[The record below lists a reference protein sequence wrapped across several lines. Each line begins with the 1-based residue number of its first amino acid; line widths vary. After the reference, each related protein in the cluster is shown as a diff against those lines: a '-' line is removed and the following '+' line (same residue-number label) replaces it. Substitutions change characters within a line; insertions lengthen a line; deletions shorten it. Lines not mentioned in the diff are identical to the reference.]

1 MTKKKNLKGF
11 ILVETMVV
19 IVFLATTLLTVY
31 SSFTTVLDNA
41 KTRIFYDD
49 PIYLY
54 RTYYFLSYL
63 EKNNLTDFID
73 AKFANTSG
81 TDNRS
86 LSIVEF
92 GCSALSVTEESGG
105 ASENGFCESLKSSM
119 DINHVFI
126 MNYDVNE
133 VIKCDE
139 QSGNLDDKTLYCQ
152 RNKALQNLSI
162 SAVNYLYTLDG
173 YTGSSTPEAVKASG
187 YRIVME
193 FRKAKTATYEY
204 FDYNKSTTN
213 KETMQETTYNY
224 YYTTLKVP
232 YGYDNRSKT
241 DPILR
246 RTYQDD
252 TYAYKDS
259 AYKTKIKTLTFNTS
273 WSDTS
278 DAVKVWDV
286 GVEPGTVQAY
296 IKNSPTYSGYYDLYI
311 EGNGKLYANTDS
323 SYLIYS
329 LTELEEINNLA
340 LFDTSY
346 TTNMS
351 YMFCVGRWDKLALT
365 SLDLSGF
372 DTSNVTDMSYM
383 FKNTSYLTSLD
394 LSNFNTINVINM
406 EGMFYYNECLTSLDL
421 SNFNTQKVTNMSYMF
436 YRMND
441 LTSLDLY
448 NFDTRNV
455 TNMRCMF
462 YWCRR
467 LTSLNVTSFNTSKV
481 TDMSDMFSC
490 LFSLPYLDVSKFDTH
505 NVTNMSSMFGDCQ
518 KLTNIN
524 VSFFNTSKVINMSYM
539 FEDNESL
546 LSLDLSNF
554 DTKNVTDMSGMF
566 YGCESL
572 TYLNVSSFNTSK
584 VTDMSVMFRNCF
596 SLPFLNVS
604 NFDTHNVTDMSGMF
618 QSCYGLTYLNLSN
631 FDTSNVKYMGAAFK
645 SLYFAA
651 DGSLSTSSGSGA
663 GGMFEN
669 CWRLTSLDLSNFRTD
684 KVVKMGS
691 MFAYCPGLVS
701 LDISNFNTQ
710 SVTDMNLMFYG
721 TSNLANYKL
730 PVFDV
735 RSVTEMQGMFGKS
748 KINYVKMNRANF
760 NSSAK
765 VTPLVLKYQQFHL
778 VVRSSRDKALFGNLS
793 NTRLNITVSTN

>member
-1 MTKKKNLKGF
+1 MKKRKNLNGF

-105 ASENGFCESLKSSM
+105 AGENGFCESLKSSM

-259 AYKTKIKTLTFNTS
+259 AYAEKIKTLTFNTS

-329 LTELEEINNLA
+329 LTELEEINNLV

-351 YMFCVGRWDKLALT
+351 YMFCVGRWDDSPLT

-383 FKNTSYLTSLD
+383 FKKTSYLTSLD
-394 LSNFNTINVINM
+394 LSNFNTANVINM
-406 EGMFYYNECLTSLDL
+406 EGMFYYNDNLTNLNISTFNTSKVTNMSHMFYFNRSLTSLDL
-421 SNFNTQKVTNMSYMF
+421 SNF
-436 YRMND
+436 
-441 LTSLDLY
+441 
-448 NFDTRNV
+448 DTRNV
-455 TNMRCMF
+455 TDMSSMF
-462 YWCRR
+462 GWCRH

-481 TDMSDMFSC
+481 TDMGYMFDLCES
-490 LFSLPYLDVSKFDTH
+490 
-505 NVTNMSSMFGDCQ
+505 
-518 KLTNIN
+518 LTNLN
-524 VSFFNTSKVINMSYM
+524 LNSFNTSKVTLMNDM
-539 FEDNESL
+539 FSNCQKL
-546 LSLDLSNF
+546 TDLNISSFN
-554 DTKNVTDMSGMF
+554 TSNVTDMSGMF
-566 YGCESL
+566 YSDKSL
-572 TYLNVSSFNTSK
+572 TVLNLYNFDTKNVTNMASMFYYCRSLTSLNVSSFNTSK
-584 VTDMSVMFRNCF
+584 VTNMYQMFAELYSITN
-596 SLPFLNVS
+596 LDVS
-604 NFDTHNVTDMSGMF
+604 NFDTHNVTVMSAMF
-618 QSCYGLTYLNLSN
+618 QDCSKLLFLDLSN
-631 FDTSNVKYMGAAFK
+631 FDTSNVEDMGASKFV
-645 SLYFAA
+645 YFND
-651 DGSLSTSSGSGA
+651 DGSLGGGA
-663 GGMFEN
+663 GGGGGGMFEG
-669 CWRLTSLDLSNFRTD
+669 CSSLKSLDLSNFDTRNVTN
-684 KVVKMGS
+684 MNS
-691 MFAYCPGLVS
+691 MFEDCSGLVS

-710 SVTDMNLMFYG
+710 SVTDMTVMFYR
-721 TSNLANYKL
+721 TSNLTDYKL

-735 RSVTEMQGMFGKS
+735 RSVTEMRGMFGKS

-778 VVRSSRDKALFGNLS
+778 VVRSSQDKALFGNLS

>member
-1 MTKKKNLKGF
+1 MKKRKNLNGF

-259 AYKTKIKTLTFNTS
+259 AYAEKIKTLTFNTS

-340 LFDTSY
+340 LFDTSH
-346 TTNMS
+346 T
-351 YMFCVGRWDKLALT
+351 
-365 SLDLSGF
+365 
-372 DTSNVTDMSYM
+372 TDMSYM
-383 FKNTSYLTSLD
+383 FSVGWTSKIKSIDINGMDTSNVIDMARMFYGNSTLTSLDLNSLDTKNVTHMGGMFEDCRNLTSLD
-394 LSNFNTINVINM
+394 LSNFDTSNVTSMFAMFDDNSSLTSLDLSHFNTSNVTTM
-406 EGMFYYNECLTSLDL
+406 FGMFEHCSKLVDLNISSFDTRNVTDMRKMFEDCRNLTSLDL
-421 SNFNTQKVTNMSYMF
+421 SNFDTSNVTKMSYMF
-436 YRMND
+436 SYCEK
-441 LTSLDLY
+441 LKY
-448 NFDTRNV
+448 
-455 TNMRCMF
+455 
-462 YWCRR
+462 
-467 LTSLNVTSFNTSKV
+467 LNVSLFNTSRV
-481 TDMSDMFSC
+481 YD
-490 LFSLPYLDVSKFDTH
+490 
-505 NVTNMSSMFGDCQ
+505 
-518 KLTNIN
+518 
-524 VSFFNTSKVINMSYM
+524 MSYM
-539 FEDNESL
+539 FEANRSL

-554 DTKNVTDMSGMF
+554 DTHNVIYMEGMF
-566 YGCESL
+566 EDCHGL
-572 TYLNVSSFNTSK
+572 TNLNVSSFNTSE
-584 VTDMSVMFRNCF
+584 VRTMESMF
-596 SLPFLNVS
+596 
-604 NFDTHNVTDMSGMF
+604 
-618 QSCYGLTYLNLSN
+618 
-631 FDTSNVKYMGAAFK
+631 
-645 SLYFAA
+645 A
-651 DGSLSTSSGSGA
+651 DCI
-663 GGMFEN
+663 N
-669 CWRLTSLDLSNFRTD
+669 LTSLDLSNFDTSM
-684 KVVKMGS
+684 VVYMNG
-691 MFAYCPGLVS
+691 MFEFCSSLVS

-710 SVTDMNLMFYG
+710 SVTNIGLMFYR
-721 TSNLANYKL
+721 THNLTDYKL

-735 RSVTEMQGMFGKS
+735 RSATEMRGMFGES
-748 KINYVKMNRANF
+748 KINYAKMNRANF
-760 NSSAK
+760 KSSAK
-765 VTPLVLKYQQFHL
+765 VLPFVLNNQQFNL
-778 VVRSSRDKALFGNLS
+778 VVRSSQDKALFGDLS

>member
-246 RTYQDD
+246 RTYEGD

-259 AYKTKIKTLTFNTS
+259 AYAKKIKTLTFNTS

-286 GVEPGTVQAY
+286 GIEPGTVQAY

-346 TTNMS
+346 TTDMS
-351 YMFCVGRWDKLALT
+351 YMFSVGWTSKIKSIDINGMDTSNVIDMARMFYGNSTLT
-365 SLDLSGF
+365 SLDLNSL
-372 DTSNVTDMSYM
+372 DTKNVTNMGGM
-383 FKNTSYLTSLD
+383 FEDCRNLTSLD
-394 LSNFNTINVINM
+394 LSNFDTSNVTRMFAMFESNSSLTSLDLSHFNTSNVTTM
-406 EGMFYYNECLTSLDL
+406 VSMFEHCSKLVDLNISSFDTRNVTDMRKMFEDCRNLTSLDL
-421 SNFNTQKVTNMSYMF
+421 SNFDTSNVTKMSYMF
-436 YRMND
+436 SYCEK
-441 LTSLDLY
+441 LKY
-448 NFDTRNV
+448 
-455 TNMRCMF
+455 
-462 YWCRR
+462 
-467 LTSLNVTSFNTSKV
+467 LNVSLFNTSRV
-481 TDMSDMFSC
+481 YD
-490 LFSLPYLDVSKFDTH
+490 
-505 NVTNMSSMFGDCQ
+505 
-518 KLTNIN
+518 
-524 VSFFNTSKVINMSYM
+524 MSYM
-539 FEDNESL
+539 FEANRSL

-554 DTKNVTDMSGMF
+554 DTHNVIYMEGMF
-566 YGCESL
+566 EDCHGL
-572 TYLNVSSFNTSK
+572 TNLNVSSFNTSE
-584 VTDMSVMFRNCF
+584 VRTMERLFEDCRNLT
-596 SLPFLNVS
+596 SLDLS
-604 NFDTHNVTDMSGMF
+604 NFDTSMVVYMNGMF
-618 QSCYGLTYLNLSN
+618 ENCSSLTSLNLSN
-631 FDTSNVKYMGAAFK
+631 FDTSNVKYMGSDRTDVRFY
-645 SLYFAA
+645 S
-651 DGSLSTSSGSGA
+651 DGSLYSMSSSGG
-663 GGMFEN
+663 GGMFQDCSN
-669 CWRLTSLDLSNFRTD
+669 LTTLNLSNFRTD
-684 KVVKMGS
+684 KVVS
-691 MFAYCPGLVS
+691 MFSMFNGCTSLVS

-710 SVTDMNLMFYG
+710 SVTNIGMMFYR
-721 TSNLANYKL
+721 TRNLTNYKL

-735 RSVTEMQGMFGKS
+735 RSATEMRGMFGES
-748 KINYVKMNRANF
+748 KINYAKLNRANF

-765 VTPLVLKYQQFHL
+765 VTPFVTNYQQFNL
-778 VVRSSRDKALFGNLS
+778 VVRSSQDKALFGNLS